1 MLGLSSFTEMA
12 MYSIHLERMVATMKT
27 LIAIMAIDLSAP
39 FTSGAAVNLERT
51 AGTATRDE
59 IEKCV
64 SLLHSSRCGWAV
76 WQLCPYDVFLTS

>member
-39 FTSGAAVNLERT
+39 FTSGAVVNLERT
-51 AGTATRDE
+51 AGTATRNE
-59 IEKCV
+59 IENAPVCCT
-64 SLLHSSRCGWAV
+64 LLGRVGQFGSFALMMCS
-76 WQLCPYDVFLTS
+76 